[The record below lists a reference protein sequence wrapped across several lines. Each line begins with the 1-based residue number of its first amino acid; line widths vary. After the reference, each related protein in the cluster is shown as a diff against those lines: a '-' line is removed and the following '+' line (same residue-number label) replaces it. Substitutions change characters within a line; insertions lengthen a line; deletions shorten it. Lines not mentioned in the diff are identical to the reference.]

1 MSGRRRT
8 VPERPRGKQPPIS
21 LTLMGSQVMQ
31 WIGEIRGAK
40 PRMTQG
46 NIRACNA
53 LAECDGVSLESL
65 KAYFA
70 HVDAQK
76 WEVDLLTA
84 AGETGNDKV
93 GFLSFESNWPKLK
106 RKLNGSHAKPSGYSE
121 EQPPADNDMSIT
133 AQLWRQEHRERSAK

>member
-1 MSGRRRT
+1 
-8 VPERPRGKQPPIS
+8 
-21 LTLMGSQVMQ
+21 MQ

-84 AGETGNDKV
+84 AGETGNVKV